1 MLTES
6 NKLRQKISQQ
16 EGWISIFVNLLLFAL
31 KYWAGIVSGSLAL
44 IADAWHTLSDSISS
58 IFVVVS
64 AKISFK
70 KPDSE
75 HPFGHGRFELVT
87 SIFIGVLLIL
97 IGLNFIKEGYEK
109 LIDRGEAHYGWI
121 AVVVTVFS
129 ILVKEALAQFA
140 MWGYR
145 KTGSATLKADGWHH
159 RSDAIS
165 SIVILVGI
173 FVGRFLW
180 WIDAILSV
188 IVAFF
193 IMYTAYKIIK
203 SSISTILGEKVDAD
217 LISQVEVLV
226 CEVAGREVY
235 LHHVH
240 LHDYVTQ
247 KELTFHI
254 RLPPECTIEK
264 AHQITSLMEIRIRE
278 EFQIEA
284 TIHVDPVGI
293 DQHGSVHK

>member
-6 NKLRQKISQQ
+6 NQLRQKISQQ
-16 EGWISIFVNLLLFAL
+16 EGWISIIVNLLLFAL

-121 AVVVTVFS
+121 AVVVTVLS

-165 SIVILVGI
+165 SIIILVGI
-173 FVGRFLW
+173 VIGRFLW
-180 WIDAILSV
+180 WIDAVLSV
-188 IVAFF
+188 IVAAF
-193 IMYTAYKIIK
+193 IIYTAYKIIK

-217 LISQVEVLV
+217 LIRQVDVLAR
-226 CEVAGREVY
+226 EVAGREVF

-247 KELTFHI
+247 KEMTFHI
-254 RLPPECTIEK
+254 RLPRECTIEK
-264 AHQITSLMEIRIRE
+264 AHQITSLMENRIRE
-278 EFQIEA
+278 ELQIEA
-284 TIHVDPVGI
+284 TIHVDPVEVSKHQSL
-293 DQHGSVHK
+293 D